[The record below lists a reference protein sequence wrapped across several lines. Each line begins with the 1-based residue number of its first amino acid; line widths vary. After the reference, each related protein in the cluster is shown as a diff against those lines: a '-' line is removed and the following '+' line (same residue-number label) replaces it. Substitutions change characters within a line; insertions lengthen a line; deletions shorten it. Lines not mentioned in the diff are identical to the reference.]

1 MHQADLETLQHVSV
15 VRIILH
21 SSPTMYQP
29 NISIHAWTGKKKKS
43 QFCAFC
49 ITSSAFSRNSRQ
61 QVTES
66 KLLPALPPA
75 STSCTN
81 TSAPSDSNSLSLP
94 DHDSKLQQTSDP
106 KLKPPHLYF
115 FTACHWLSVP
125 ASVDSGT
132 WKALSDILRCPLFGR
147 ISLSDWTSEEFEHCV
162 TLTSGCDLHFDGT
175 VACKFTWVFLGPAT
189 GKDFKAPLFSS
200 RQPTNYNSNQQQV
213 FLPTTIF
220 SHNNPFS
227 KQSSH
232 THPYSTSQLKTSLR
246 IPILTN

>member
-75 STSCTN
+75 STSFTN
-81 TSAPSDSNSLSLP
+81 TPAPSDSNSLSLP

-189 GKDFKAPLFSS
+189 GKDFKAPLFFLQTTYELQLQSTTS
-200 RQPTNYNSNQQQV
+200 FLTNNN
-213 FLPTTIF
+213 IF
-220 SHNNPFS
+220 SQQPF
-227 KQSSH
+227 
-232 THPYSTSQLKTSLR
+232 L
-246 IPILTN
+246 